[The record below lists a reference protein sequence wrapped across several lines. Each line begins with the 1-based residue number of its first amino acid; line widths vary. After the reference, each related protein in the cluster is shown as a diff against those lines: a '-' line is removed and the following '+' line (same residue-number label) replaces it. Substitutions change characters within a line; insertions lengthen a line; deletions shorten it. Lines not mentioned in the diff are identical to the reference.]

1 MTKSYRLIL
10 VLTATAILSGLL
22 LSFLNIH
29 TLPLIKAHQQQVLN
43 DALSGVLP
51 GSVKIE
57 EKIFANHPYYFGYNQ
72 KQQLQGIAF
81 LAEGNGFQS
90 KLRILVGMDPGL
102 STITKIKILEQKET
116 PGLGTKIE
124 NDPSSKT
131 DAEWFPNQFDKLN
144 AGKSLSYVK
153 NQKPDKSAGEIMAI
167 TGATIS
173 SKAVIDIINAGLQ
186 NTRKILSTHTDL
198 SIAECTADAVFNEE
212 EGFDPQLLPRGAE
225 MIKTDNKIF
234 LLNKDG
240 QGAVSDV
247 SFIASGEGFQSTI
260 KILVCMTPDFTRIK
274 SLEILEQDETPGW
287 GTRVV
292 RDTTRADQQWFLKQF
307 QNLNVADGAI
317 RIGETGNRQAGIV
330 QTISGATISSEAIIN
345 ILNVAIKENRAAY
358 LNRKVN

>member
-29 TLPLIKAHQQQVLN
+29 TLPLIEAYQKQVLN

-57 EKIFANHPYYFGYNQ
+57 EKIFDNQQLYFGYNQ

-124 NDPSSKT
+124 SDPSSKT
-131 DAEWFPNQFDKLN
+131 DVEWFPNQFDKLN

-186 NTRKILSTHTDL
+186 NTRKILSNHTDL
-198 SIAECTADAVFNEE
+198 SIAECTADAVFNE

-234 LLNKDG
+234 LLNKDR

-247 SFIASGEGFQSTI
+247 SFIASGEGFQSTL
-260 KILVCMTPDFTRIK
+260 KIVVCMNPDFTRIK

-287 GTRVV
+287 GTRVIS
-292 RDTTRADQQWFLKQF
+292 DTTRTDEQWFLKQF
-307 QNLNVADGAI
+307 QNLNVAAGTIRVGA
-317 RIGETGNRQAGIV
+317 TANRQDGIV

-345 ILNVAIKENRAAY
+345 ILNVAIKEYRAAY

>member
-10 VLTATAILSGLL
+10 VLTATAILSGSL

-131 DAEWFPNQFDKLN
+131 DAEWFPNQFEKLN
-144 AGKSLSYVK
+144 AEKSLSYVK

-198 SIAECTADAVFNEE
+198 SVADCPAAALD
-212 EGFDPQLLPRGAE
+212 EGEFDWELLPRDAE
-225 MIKTDNKIF
+225 MIKIDDKIF

-317 RIGETGNRQAGIV
+317 RIGETGNRHAGIV